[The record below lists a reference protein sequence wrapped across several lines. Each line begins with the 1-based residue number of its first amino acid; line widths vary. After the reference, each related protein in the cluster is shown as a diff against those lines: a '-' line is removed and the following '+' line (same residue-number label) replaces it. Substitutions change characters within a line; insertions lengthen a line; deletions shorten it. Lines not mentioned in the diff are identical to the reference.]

1 MTFLRYICNNEYT
14 PGLGVIV
21 MKSNKKSVAF
31 LVVTML
37 TTGLFLFDT
46 GDVYA
51 SVSRKGKT
59 WNEDE
64 IAAVAGTN
72 SSMTYNNT
80 KGYVFGTALKLID
93 NTGKTAVDG
102 FSVSAAAIGG
112 TLNVE
117 GNSRSYLQSGILDKG
132 KIHIGKNAVVTTY
145 GDTEVYGNRSNWT
158 GYKIKDYYTGYT
170 YHTLSS
176 KDGKY
181 NGTLQSDGVLNS
193 RGLALLA
200 GGSATINKGTISP
213 FTTTNVEFKDETGNT
228 VGNLNPAV
236 MAGTYGNLKATNTV
250 FNGVLYGTKNSKF
263 NLKNTKEKGIWL
275 ETGSTAYLNGGRV
288 YGSYSNDNREAINN
302 SKNYSALIFDNG
314 SYLNASSATFD
325 KAISAGQKG
334 RINLYKSTLNGAI
347 MSTEGSNV
355 TLTDSNAF
363 LKGISATGSE
373 YDSPFQD
380 NENIAIGIG
389 ADSALY
395 LKGKTKALV
404 QSDGNPVDIYD
415 GGTISVDCDATLQS
429 YGFIQVD
436 NQDDFMGL
444 SGTHSSGRFISSGTV
459 VSNGF
464 LVQNGGKADLNGK
477 KTVINKSVLDPDLLD
492 TGIPFKI
499 NQLAVAAKDKDAS
512 ITIANGIINGVVAAI
527 DSGKIALN
535 NTNVQGDAL
544 YAQGNGSKI
553 TVNGNTQQVMEIKA
567 ADQGMISITNANIS
581 GATLQADGN
590 GSSITLDGDTKQ
602 RYSNIQSISGTNE
615 GKVYI
620 SGGTLESDFLR
631 AITSESDDKGIVL
644 DSNGQIKT
652 KTGEIFAKGIDTTT
666 NQAVRDSKDSG
677 DVTNHKIDFHG
688 GTVIFTDNKYTDNYV
703 NSTSGKLGLNTKI
716 TMTGQRIEGDVKD
729 VSEIAQTPDVLLD
742 GVMAN
747 SQGTSLVVGTAANAS
762 HITDESGVA
771 VTEDTQFIEN
781 GFRASSLNLQQGVNN
796 PSLIITN
803 NREVSLGGTYEGSL
817 IHVGD
822 EDNYQHAKII
832 VGTRQ
837 PFSSED
843 NTLVG
848 NLHLG
853 DKALSQGKNF
863 YINGDIQI
871 NNGEVTVD
879 AGNVTVDSIFANS
892 GNLLVSSASSLGSK
906 DSIALSEYG
915 QITTEKGSNLS
926 APNLIVGNDTPS
938 SAFAYLGGHIQL
950 NNTILK
956 NYAQMYVSGEGN
968 LGNITIQGTSSLLD
982 FDGST
987 GKEIYTANSITTNKK
1002 SQLQIENGIFSAPSL
1017 RKMTSKAAD
1026 GSVLLKNTGVLKTTT
1041 GQVLAKGINTSSDKK
1056 AKDSMGAGS
1065 ITNKKIS
1072 FAGGT
1077 VHFTD
1082 SRYGEKYLDS
1092 ARRAMQSTR
1101 NTWYTMSGKYVDG
1114 KSIDIARAASNN
1126 KVLRDKVTVNSG
1138 KKNLVIGYSN
1148 KDGRNFTDSGVKI
1161 EKSKAN
1167 FVSNGFRASKLNLG
1181 KYSNGL
1187 VITNGRYVTLGG
1199 STSGDLITV
1208 NNKRQPV
1215 KIAVGLNK
1223 NITKNKKEVTKGY
1236 LYIGDNAVGFNS
1248 KYTLNGDI
1256 SVNKGSELRTVTGN
1270 TYVNSIIA
1278 NGLVAVNNNA
1288 TLNTTNYLGCNGS
1301 ILRNSGAFKANLFT
1315 AKANT
1320 TGKLMGE
1327 GKTVIQNLNLQDNSK
1342 FILGSSADLQVSA
1355 FHSGKNSLLEV
1366 NNSQI
1371 QGGSLSFSNS
1381 TLKSGQSSQIT
1392 GDIILNNNSTAQL
1405 SGSTVNGNLL
1415 IDNSSSANFGDGDV
1429 EITNT
1434 LTNHGNINAQGT
1446 YLSADTIELSGSNSS
1461 LTLQGT
1467 SLNSNHINISNG
1479 GWLYA
1484 QDSTINGDEISI
1496 NPDGNVSSNS
1506 VASFADSNL
1515 TDTGIVVDGEGDV
1528 NIAGGTHSLNRF
1540 IVKSGYGSI
1549 SNATVYIKDGGAIG
1563 SGISGCIWF
1572 QGRSILKGDN
1582 LWDVMHQSW
1591 DDNDKTVVPE
1601 DKSIHIDSETRV
1613 DTQFNQIFKN
1623 NTLNEKLDYTHGKYV
1638 LHGDYTRNSV
1648 KQAENLLSDNG
1659 YYNGESKFILLGH
1672 NVMDN
1677 GEIVTDMTTDEAA
1690 GLPNFLLDNVTVH
1703 STDGQLVQN
1712 LNASHLDA
1720 ENQNDVYIRNGAS
1733 IFLASQDSG
1742 RVVTNTMGNLP
1753 DIHVGDSTSD
1763 SSDAGNLT
1771 VGDWYYG
1778 KNTNYQFGNLYVT
1791 DNGSVTLN
1799 PGRYTFDSINAS
1811 GKIDIDTDYY
1821 GTENT
1826 KIETYVTAP
1835 QVHLTGNQA
1844 NFSMNDAA
1852 LTGNINVENG
1862 GTFYA
1867 YDSQVIGDV
1876 TGGYDGNIIFTGSSI
1891 QGNLNT
1897 DYAEDIELSDTT
1909 ISNKYNSVY
1918 IKDTK
1923 KGHFLDNVS
1932 IEGNLVLENSP
1943 IMLVDESSLKAK
1955 NITIKGTGGLYT
1967 DTDKGAD
1974 SSGSTITANTIT
1986 INENNSY
1993 KGQANVTMDRV
2004 NLTGDD
2010 KDAYRLYVDM
2020 GSTAVIN
2027 QLNLSNGYLRV
2038 SNNAKLTINNW
2049 ANLGTSNYGGVID
2062 NSKNQDA
2069 KILAKGGTITANHV
2083 KILNTDLIAQNNNSN
2098 IPGVI
2103 SHFDGSI
2110 YNNRIVATGTGSS
2123 ITLNGRNGS
2132 NTVFA
2137 PKVALGGTNG
2147 AKIYIYGGIL
2157 KADSLRKIT
2166 SAPIQIQN
2174 VNQKADSKSIILN
2187 SDGIIQT
2194 LTGQLFAKG
2203 INTSSDKAAKAS
2215 TNAGNMTNDKIDL
2228 QKGNVL
2234 FDDKRYGE
2242 KYLASAAKTMSKYKN
2257 VWFTMNG
2264 KYVDSKTISP
2274 ATAIKNEKV
2283 LRDKVTVNSSKKN
2296 IVVGIDLKK
2305 KSTFTENGVKI
2316 DKNNSEFVSSGFRAS
2331 KLNLASGSN
2340 GLIITGGK
2348 TLTLG
2353 GSQSGELITTGNK
2366 KGKWNIVIGTTKNRL
2381 GKSGNTTGRLVLGD
2395 GAVGTNAKNSAS
2407 GTVLIN
2413 KNSTLEQ
2420 IGNTMSL
2427 DTIYNKGTMYIHK
2440 ISNMNVKNLQ
2450 MYDGSSFNG
2459 WGISNIAKLAIMPK
2473 STVTF
2478 TGNLNTNVNELDIN
2492 NNYNAYFGNRLNAK
2506 TIKGNHAYVAV
2517 TNGGIISVDNMEV
2530 SNGYFELQG
2539 ANPYELIN
2547 RKSADVSINKKGLFD
2562 NTEIHVYPNSELKF
2576 GEDAKVYLKNNSKIV
2591 AESNT
2596 NVSFGDDSEIHV
2608 EADDNKNVKNA
2619 ITVPEGENT
2628 AINISDSSKLVVAN
2642 AVIDGS
2648 VYNLSNVVQ
2657 GSSSMWKQ
2665 IYGNDTNFIEGKK
2678 VNDDLHYKF
2687 EVIPVQTM
2695 RKRFAKLMTANTVA
2709 ATLNTTN
2716 KMNGVDSAYH
2726 NDTTNVVTQNNDLTQ
2741 SEKARNY
2748 IVSVSKV
2755 GTPVEQTVTSL
2766 NHLAGLNGLAM
2777 VKRGLYSFAG
2787 IVGDAVIDHQ
2797 VDDSNVWAGFLRN
2810 DESSNGIKI
2819 GTMHDGYKLNYNGA
2833 IVGYDLHKTGTSRTG
2848 LAIAYADGD
2857 SYTKDA
2863 NSTKDDMKYYSGEV
2877 YHMKDYG
2884 NLQITLDAGYVHSS
2898 NDISQWNAGQ
2908 HLTASTHGNG
2918 VTAGI
2923 YLNKRYQMGS
2933 QTLAPFMGLRYMH
2946 LQNNNFTDSFGF
2958 RHQSESLNTWKLPV
2972 GVVYEYNHKT
2982 ENWNVS
2988 PRLKIGYS
2996 FAIGDKGYRD
3006 SFGFGNGLDSFEVD
3020 VAENSWFVEPGI
3032 EISKNALSLG
3042 AYFRYQKGDD
3052 ISSRYWK
3059 VQLGYKF

>member
-1 MTFLRYICNNEYT
+1 MTFLQYICNNEYT

-80 KGYVFGTALKLID
+80 KGYVSGTVLKLID
-93 NTGKTAVDG
+93 NKGKPAVDG
-102 FSVSAAAIGG
+102 FSVSAVAIGG
-112 TLNVE
+112 ALNVE
-117 GNSRSYLQSGILDKG
+117 GNSRSYLQAGILDKG
-132 KIHIGKNAVVTTY
+132 KIHIGKKAVVTTY

-158 GYKIKDYYTGYT
+158 GYKIKDYYTGHT

-181 NGTLQSDGVLNS
+181 NGVLQSDGVLNS

-213 FTTTNVEFKDETGNT
+213 FTTTSIELEDETGKS

-236 MAGTYGNLKATNTV
+236 MAGTYGNLRATNTV
-250 FNGVLYGTKNSKF
+250 FNGALYGTNKSKF
-263 NLKNTKEKGIWL
+263 VLKNTKEKGVWL

-288 YGSYSNDNREAINN
+288 YGSYSNDNREAMNN

-314 SYLNASSATFD
+314 SYLSANSVTFD

-373 YDSPFQD
+373 YDSSFQD

-415 GGTISVDCDATLQS
+415 GGTISVDRDATLQS
-429 YGFIQVD
+429 DGFIQVD

-567 ADQGMISITNANIS
+567 TDQGMISITNANIS

-652 KTGEIFAKGIDTTT
+652 KTGEIFANGIETTT

-822 EDNYQHAKII
+822 EDNYQNAKII
-832 VGTRQ
+832 VGTTQ
-837 PFSSED
+837 PFSSEG

-892 GNLLVSSASSLGSK
+892 GNLLVSSAASLRSK
-906 DSIALSEYG
+906 NGITLSEYG
-915 QITTEKGSNLS
+915 QIMTEKGSNLTV
-926 APNLIVGNDTPS
+926 PNLIVGNDTFS
-938 SAFAYLGGHIQL
+938 SAFAYLGGHVQL

-968 LGNITIQGTSSLLD
+968 FGNINIQGTSSLLD

-1002 SQLQIENGIFSAPSL
+1002 SQLQIENGIFSAPTL

-1056 AKDSMGAGS
+1056 AKDSTGAGS

-1092 ARRAMQSTR
+1092 ARKAMQGTR
-1101 NTWYTMSGKYVDG
+1101 NTWYTLSGKYVDG
-1114 KSIDIARAASNN
+1114 KSIDVVKAANNN
-1126 KVLRDKVTVNSG
+1126 KVLRDKVTINSG
-1138 KKNLVIGYSN
+1138 KKNLVIGYSS

-1181 KYSNGL
+1181 KYSNGI

-1208 NNKRQPV
+1208 DNKRQPV

-1236 LYIGDNAVGFNS
+1236 LYFGDNAVGLNS

-1256 SVNKGSELRTVTGN
+1256 FVNKGSELRTVTGN
-1270 TYVNSIIA
+1270 TYVNSISA
-1278 NGLVAVNNNA
+1278 NGLVTVNNNA
-1288 TLNTTNYLGCNGS
+1288 TLNITNYWGYNGS

-1429 EITNT
+1429 EITNI

-1799 PGRYTFDSINAS
+1799 PGRYTFDSINVS

-1844 NFSMNDAA
+1844 NFSMNNAA

-1897 DYAEDIELSDTT
+1897 DYAEDIELSNTT

-1967 DTDKGAD
+1967 DTDKGTD

-2215 TNAGNMTNDKIDL
+2215 TNAGNMTNGKIDL

-2353 GSQSGELITTGNK
+2353 GSQSGELLTTGNK

-2395 GAVGTNAKNSAS
+2395 GAVGTNAKNSVS

-2884 NLQITLDAGYVHSS
+2884 NLQIILDAGYVHSS

-2946 LQNNNFTDSFGF
+2946 LQNNDFTDSFGF

-3052 ISSRYWK
+3052 ISSRDWK